1 MVSLAVLGEPSRG
14 NYGEFGYARW
24 GCRMGLR
31 FPLVSLAA
39 YRTRRTELKS
49 SANPFAVVT
58 LAHLSAQETAGS
70 PTDRYQAKLGL
81 IRSLYRR
88 GIERQD
94 ILELFRFIDW
104 VLTLPEGLEQQ
115 LWSEVQQFDEEKH
128 MHYLSSIERMAQQK
142 GIEQGI
148 GQGQANLLYV
158 LVQQRFGPVSPEIE
172 ARIRSAH
179 PDQLEQWALL
189 ILDARCL
196 EDVFGATGEP

>member
-1 MVSLAVLGEPSRG
+1 VPR
-14 NYGEFGYARW
+14 
-24 GCRMGLR
+24 
-31 FPLVSLAA
+31 
-39 YRTRRTELKS
+39 
-49 SANPFAVVT
+49 
-58 LAHLSAQETAGS
+58 ETAGS
-70 PTDRYQAKLGL
+70 PADRYQAKLGL

-88 GIERQD
+88 GLARQD

-148 GQGQANLLYV
+148 EKGTELGIKQGIGEGQAKLLNV
-158 LVQQRFGPVSPEIE
+158 LVRQRFGPVPPEIE
-172 ARIRSAH
+172 ARIRGAR
-179 PDQLEQWALL
+179 PDQLEQWALQ

-196 EDVFGATGEP
+196 DDVFGATGEY